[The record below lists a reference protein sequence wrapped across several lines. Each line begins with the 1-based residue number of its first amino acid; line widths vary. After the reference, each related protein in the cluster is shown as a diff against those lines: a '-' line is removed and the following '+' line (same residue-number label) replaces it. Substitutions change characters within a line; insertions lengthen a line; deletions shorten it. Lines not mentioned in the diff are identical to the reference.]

1 VMFPDNLQSI
11 YLTLPPRMQSFTVVE
26 VDVVVGV
33 VFSSYTTA
41 SMSQLSFKPE

>member
-1 VMFPDNLQSI
+1 MMLPESLQSM
-11 YLTLPPRMQSFTVVE
+11 YLTFPPNRQSFTVVE

-33 VFSSYTTA
+33 VFSVYTTA

>member
-1 VMFPDNLQSI
+1 MLPESLQSM
-11 YLTLPPRMQSFTVVE
+11 YLTVPPKTQSLTVVV

-33 VFSSYTTA
+33 VFSVYTTA

>member
-1 VMFPDNLQSI
+1 MIPESLQSVNVAF
-11 YLTLPPRMQSFTVVE
+11 PPNRQSFTVVV

-33 VFSSYTTA
+33 VFSVYTTA